1 MFLRLISIL
10 AFVLIHSFAANAQ
23 SISGTIRDGKTNE
36 SVIGAVVTLKGSSI
50 GTVTDLD
57 GKFELAVDRVPP
69 FVIVVTFVGY
79 EPQEL
84 TVNSIDQSFNI
95 KMESKEIELKGVD
108 ITGSRISEKQ
118 KESPLTVES
127 MDIIAIKECAQT
139 SFYEALGTMKGVDLT
154 SASLGFTIVNTRG
167 FNSTSPVR
175 SLQVIDGVDNQAPG
189 LNFSLGNF
197 LGSSE
202 LDVLKVDMVAGASS
216 AFYGPN
222 AFNGVISMTTRSP
235 FVKPGLEIEFKTASL
250 GSVDGP
256 GSWVSNPD
264 YIQGAIRWAQ
274 VFKNKAGV
282 EKLGYKLN
290 AFYMQADDWEANNLD
305 ATPQSRNDV
314 NNPGGYDAVN
324 RYGDEYNSNND
335 ASAIATLRPGLGIWY
350 RTGYEERDIVDY
362 GTHNLKLNAAIHYK
376 ITPKIEAIVSSNF
389 GNGTTVYQ
397 GDNRYSLKDIYF
409 YQQKVELKQDD
420 KFFIRAYTTNEDA
433 GNSYDAFVTALLLQ
447 TSAKGDSRWA
457 QDYSNRWN
465 TTYRPKVNAFPESY
479 TQLQSQYPN
488 YSDYVNAINPWLL
501 EMYPD
506 SLYKYH
512 DATRAYSDQVVAIA
526 GQFPRFE
533 PGTASFDS
541 AFNAITSTYYT
552 DGGSRFYDKSSLYHI
567 HAEYKF
573 TPKPVDITV
582 GANYRM
588 YKPDSRGNIFK
599 DTGDVVIRNYE
610 YGFYTGF
617 QKRVANDKLRLDLT
631 ARIDKNENFDYLFSP
646 ALSAVYTFKP
656 TQIVRASFSSAIRNP
671 TLADQF
677 LYYNVGRALLV
688 GNLDGFDSLV
698 TLESMFAAF
707 NTGDQDTLV
716 YFNVDPIRP
725 EKVKTIEIGYRTTL
739 FKSLYADIVA
749 YYSWYT
755 DFIGYKIGASVT
767 YQPAVNLFDL
777 NQIYRVATNSKDQV
791 TTRGISVGLTYYFR
805 KFFSINGNYSYN
817 VLDRRD
823 SDDPLIPAFNSPEN
837 KFNIGLGGRD
847 LDLYLLNK
855 IRIRNVGFMVN
866 YKWIQGFDYEGS
878 PQFTGYVPK
887 YDLVDAQISYRIPK
901 IKTILKLGSSNL
913 LNNKKFTVYGGP
925 YVGRMAYISVRVE
938 LVR

>member
-479 TQLQSQYPN
+479 TQLQSQ
-488 YSDYVNAINPWLL
+488 
-501 EMYPD
+501 
-506 SLYKYH
+506 
-512 DATRAYSDQVVAIA
+512 
-526 GQFPRFE
+526 
-533 PGTASFDS
+533 
-541 AFNAITSTYYT
+541 
-552 DGGSRFYDKSSLYHI
+552 
-567 HAEYKF
+567 
-573 TPKPVDITV
+573 
-582 GANYRM
+582 
-588 YKPDSRGNIFK
+588 
-599 DTGDVVIRNYE
+599 
-610 YGFYTGF
+610 
-617 QKRVANDKLRLDLT
+617 
-631 ARIDKNENFDYLFSP
+631 
-646 ALSAVYTFKP
+646 
-656 TQIVRASFSSAIRNP
+656 
-671 TLADQF
+671 
-677 LYYNVGRALLV
+677 
-688 GNLDGFDSLV
+688 
-698 TLESMFAAF
+698 
-707 NTGDQDTLV
+707 
-716 YFNVDPIRP
+716 
-725 EKVKTIEIGYRTTL
+725 
-739 FKSLYADIVA
+739 
-749 YYSWYT
+749 
-755 DFIGYKIGASVT
+755 
-767 YQPAVNLFDL
+767 
-777 NQIYRVATNSKDQV
+777 
-791 TTRGISVGLTYYFR
+791 
-805 KFFSINGNYSYN
+805 
-817 VLDRRD
+817 
-823 SDDPLIPAFNSPEN
+823 
-837 KFNIGLGGRD
+837 
-847 LDLYLLNK
+847 
-855 IRIRNVGFMVN
+855 
-866 YKWIQGFDYEGS
+866 
-878 PQFTGYVPK
+878 
-887 YDLVDAQISYRIPK
+887 
-901 IKTILKLGSSNL
+901 
-913 LNNKKFTVYGGP
+913 
-925 YVGRMAYISVRVE
+925 
-938 LVR
+938 